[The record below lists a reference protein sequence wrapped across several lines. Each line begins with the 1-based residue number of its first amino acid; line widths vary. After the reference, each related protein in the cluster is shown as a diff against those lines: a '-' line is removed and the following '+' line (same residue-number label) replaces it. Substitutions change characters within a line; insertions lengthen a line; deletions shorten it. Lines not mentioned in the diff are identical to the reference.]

1 MDTAEL
7 ITAHELTAA
16 QRARIAR
23 LEEADPA
30 KVDGALAY
38 QPTAVYVSQERFRL
52 ELERLFGG
60 RPVPIAVSADLPSP
74 RSYLAIKDYELPVLL
89 TRDGQGVVRAF
100 VNVCTH
106 RGVELCPSSDPR
118 SGGLVV
124 CPYHA
129 WSFSLKGDLVAVPR
143 EEAFP
148 GLEKSRHDLVPLEC
162 VEAGGL
168 IWVNLDPKTKADFS
182 LVAGALGEELEAI
195 AMSDQHIFKKVRF
208 ELNSNWKLTHDAF
221 LENYHIARLHSKSL
235 GSMFVDRTTVCEQI
249 GPHICH
255 LSGRVGFRKGD
266 RKYFEE
272 FRKHGVFCYTII
284 PGAIVITSPDYIS
297 VMLLSPK
304 APDKTVINYYMLV
317 DEPPVDEAQ
326 IAHFERA
333 VDLMLRVTTEEDFWA
348 AELGSIGAKTGVL
361 THMVLGGM
369 EQEILRFHQTLEAE
383 LAR

>member
-1 MDTAEL
+1 LDTAEL
-7 ITAHELTAA
+7 TSAHELTAS

-23 LEEADPA
+23 LGDTDPTR
-30 KVDGALAY
+30 VDKALSY
-38 QPTAVYVSQERFRL
+38 RPTDVYVSRERFDL
-52 ELERLFGG
+52 EIERLFRG

-74 RSYLAIKDYELPVLL
+74 RSQLAIKDYELPVLL
-89 TRDGQGVVRAF
+89 TRDEEGVAHAF
-100 VNVCTH
+100 VNVCPH
-106 RGVELCPSSDPR
+106 RAVELCPSSEPR
-118 SGGLVV
+118 SGGLIV

-129 WSFSLKGDLVAVPR
+129 WSFSMRGDLVAVPR

-148 GLEKSRHDLVPLEC
+148 GLEKSRHGLVRLEC

-182 LVAGALGEELEAI
+182 LVTGALGEELAAI

-235 GSMFVDRTTVCEQI
+235 GTMFVDRSTVCEQI

-255 LSGRVGFRKGD
+255 LSGRVGFERGE
-266 RKYFEE
+266 RRYFED

-284 PGAIVITSPDYIS
+284 GGAIIITSPDYIS

-304 APDKTVINYYMLV
+304 APDKTIVNYYMMV
-317 DEPPVDEAQ
+317 DQPPANEAQ

-333 VDLMLRVTTEEDFWA
+333 VALMLRITTEEDFWA
-348 AELGSIGAKTGVL
+348 AELGTIGARTGVVPQ
-361 THMVLGGM
+361 MVLGGM
-369 EQEILRFHQTLEAE
+369 EQEILRFHRTLEAE
-383 LAR
+383 LEG